1 MELKEMTIEQLEERK
16 TELVAEI
23 DGCEEMEKLN
33 ELRSN
38 IEAIKAEME
47 NRAQIEAEKA
57 EIRSAVANNEVPVV
71 EVQTFKEER
80 SEVKDMVE
88 VRNSKEYI
96 DAYANYIKTGNAEE
110 VRSLLTTNVSGGT
123 VAVPDFVYDEIKT
136 AWDANDIMSLV
147 RKIEVQG
154 NMKVQFEI
162 SGSDAVIHTEGGDPV
177 TEETLSLGIVTL
189 VPASI
194 KKWIGIS
201 DEALDMRGESF
212 LRYIYAELTKKIVDK
227 LADTLITKIAALP
240 ASVPVTKDKV
250 SAATI
255 KVAPAM
261 GTVATAIANLSDEAR
276 NPVIVMNKLTY
287 ANFKTIQY
295 ANGYGA
301 DPFEG
306 LRVVFSSVLDA
317 YDSASENDVYMIVGD
332 FGQGALANFPN
343 GDGVEIKVDD
353 KTKMTEDIVRI
364 LGREYVAAE
373 PVACKAFTL
382 VSKPAEG

>member
-16 TELVAEI
+16 AELVAEI

-33 ELRSN
+33 ELRTN

-47 NRAQIEAEKA
+47 SRAQIEAEKA
-57 EIRSAVANNEVPVV
+57 EIRSAIANNEVPVV
-71 EVQTFKEER
+71 EVQTFTEER

-88 VRNSKEYI
+88 VRNSQEYV

-201 DEALDMRGESF
+201 DEALDMRGEAF

-240 ASVPVTKDKV
+240 ATVPNTKDKV

-287 ANFKTIQY
+287 ANFKAIQY

-317 YDSASENDVYMIVGD
+317 YDSASEDDVYMIVGD

>member
-16 TELVAEI
+16 AELVAEI
-23 DGCEEMEKLN
+23 DGCEDMEKLN
-33 ELRSN
+33 ELRTS

-47 NRAQIEAEKA
+47 SRAKIEAEKA
-57 EIRSAVANNEVPVV
+57 EIRSAIANNEVPVV
-71 EVQTFKEER
+71 EVQTFTEER
-80 SEVKDMVE
+80 SEVKDMAE
-88 VRNSKEYI
+88 VRNSKEYV

-201 DEALDMRGESF
+201 DEALDMRGEAF

-227 LADTLITKIAALP
+227 LADTLIAKIAALP
-240 ASVPVTKDKV
+240 ATVPVTKDKV

-317 YDSASENDVYMIVGD
+317 YDSASEDDVYMIVGD

>member
-33 ELRSN
+33 ELRTN

-47 NRAQIEAEKA
+47 SRAKIEAEKA
-57 EIRSAVANNEVPVV
+57 EIRSAIANNEVPVV
-71 EVQTFKEER
+71 EVQTFTEER
-80 SEVKDMVE
+80 SEVKDMAE
-88 VRNSKEYI
+88 VRNSKEYV
-96 DAYANYIKTGNAEE
+96 DAFANYIKTGNAEE

-177 TEETLSLGIVTL
+177 TEETLSLGIATL

-201 DEALDMRGESF
+201 DEALDMRGEAF

-227 LADTLITKIAALP
+227 LADTLITKIATLP
-240 ASVPVTKDKV
+240 ATVPVTKDKV

-317 YDSASENDVYMIVGD
+317 YDSASEDDVYMIVGD

>member
-16 TELVAEI
+16 AELVAEI
-23 DGCEEMEKLN
+23 DGCEDMEKLN
-33 ELRSN
+33 ELRTN

-47 NRAQIEAEKA
+47 SRAKIEAEKA
-57 EIRSAVANNEVPVV
+57 EIRSAIANNEVPVV
-71 EVQTFKEER
+71 EVQTFTEER
-80 SEVKDMVE
+80 SEVKDMAE
-88 VRNSKEYI
+88 VRNSKEYV
-96 DAYANYIKTGNAEE
+96 DAFANYIKTGNAEE

-201 DEALDMRGESF
+201 DEALDMRGEAF

-240 ASVPVTKDKV
+240 ATVPVTKDKV

-317 YDSASENDVYMIVGD
+317 YDSASEDDVYMIVGD

>member
-1 MELKEMTIEQLEERK
+1 
-16 TELVAEI
+16 
-23 DGCEEMEKLN
+23 
-33 ELRSN
+33 
-38 IEAIKAEME
+38 
-47 NRAQIEAEKA
+47 
-57 EIRSAVANNEVPVV
+57 
-71 EVQTFKEER
+71 
-80 SEVKDMVE
+80 
-88 VRNSKEYI
+88 
-96 DAYANYIKTGNAEE
+96 
-110 VRSLLTTNVSGGT
+110 
-123 VAVPDFVYDEIKT
+123 
-136 AWDANDIMSLV
+136 MSLV
-147 RKIEVQG
+147 KRIEVQG

-162 SGSDAVIHTEGGDPV
+162 SASDATIHTEGGDPV
-177 TEETLSLGIVTL
+177 TEETLALGIVTL

-201 DEALDMRGESF
+201 DEALDMRGEAF
-212 LRYIYAELTKKIVDK
+212 LRYIYSELTKKILDK
-227 LADTLITKIAALP
+227 LADTLIGKIAALP
-240 ASVPVTKDKV
+240 ATVPVTKDKV
-250 SAATI
+250 SAATV

-287 ANFKTIQY
+287 ANFKAIQY

-306 LRVVFSSVLDA
+306 LRVVFNSTLDA
-317 YDSASENDVYMIVGD
+317 YDAASEDDVYMIVGD
-332 FGQGALANFPN
+332 FGFGALANFPN

-373 PVACKAFTL
+373 PIACKAFTL

>member
-33 ELRSN
+33 ELRTN

-47 NRAQIEAEKA
+47 SRAQIEAEKA
-57 EIRSAVANNEVPVV
+57 EIRSAIANNEVPVV
-71 EVQTFKEER
+71 EVQTFTEER

-88 VRNSKEYI
+88 VRNSKEYV

-201 DEALDMRGESF
+201 DEALDMRGEAF

-240 ASVPVTKDKV
+240 ATVPVTKDKV
-250 SAATI
+250 SAATV
-255 KVAPAM
+255 KTAPAM
-261 GTVATAIANLSDEAR
+261 GTVATAIANLSDEAK

-287 ANFKTIQY
+287 ATFKAIQY

-306 LRVVFSSVLDA
+306 LRVLFNSNLAA
-317 YDSASENDVYMIVGD
+317 YGTASEDDVYMIVGD

>member
-16 TELVAEI
+16 AELVAEI

-33 ELRSN
+33 ELRTN

-47 NRAQIEAEKA
+47 SRAKIEAEKA
-57 EIRSAVANNEVPVV
+57 EIRSAIANNEVPVV
-71 EVQTFKEER
+71 EVQTFTEGR

-88 VRNSKEYI
+88 VRNSKEYV

-201 DEALDMRGESF
+201 DEALDMRGEAF

-240 ASVPVTKDKV
+240 ATVPNTKDKV

-287 ANFKTIQY
+287 ANFKAIQY

-317 YDSASENDVYMIVGD
+317 YDSASEDDVYMIVGD

>member
-16 TELVAEI
+16 AELVAEI

-33 ELRSN
+33 ELRTN

-47 NRAQIEAEKA
+47 SRAQIEAEKA
-57 EIRSAVANNEVPVV
+57 EIRSAIANNEVPVV
-71 EVQTFKEER
+71 EVQTFTEER

-88 VRNSKEYI
+88 VRNSKEYV

-201 DEALDMRGESF
+201 DEALDMRGEAF

-240 ASVPVTKDKV
+240 ATVPVTKDKV
-250 SAATI
+250 SAATV
-255 KVAPAM
+255 KTAPAM

-287 ANFKTIQY
+287 ANFKAIQY

-317 YDSASENDVYMIVGD
+317 YDSASEDDVYMIVGD

>member
-16 TELVAEI
+16 AELVAEI

-33 ELRSN
+33 ELRTN

-47 NRAQIEAEKA
+47 SRAQIEAEKA

-88 VRNSKEYI
+88 VRNSQEYV
-96 DAYANYIKTGNAEE
+96 DAFANYIKTGNAEE

-201 DEALDMRGESF
+201 DEALDMRGEAF

-240 ASVPVTKDKV
+240 ATVPVTKDKV
-250 SAATI
+250 SAATV
-255 KVAPAM
+255 KTAPAM
-261 GTVATAIANLSDEAR
+261 GTVATAIANLSDEAK

-287 ANFKTIQY
+287 ATFKAIQY

-306 LRVVFSSVLDA
+306 LRVLFNSNLAA
-317 YDSASENDVYMIVGD
+317 YDTASEDDVYMIVGD

>member
-16 TELVAEI
+16 AELVAEI

-33 ELRSN
+33 ELRTN

-47 NRAQIEAEKA
+47 SRAQIEAEKA
-57 EIRSAVANNEVPVV
+57 EIRSAIANNEVPVV
-71 EVQTFKEER
+71 EVQTFTEER

-88 VRNSKEYI
+88 VRNSQEYV

-201 DEALDMRGESF
+201 DEALDMRGEAF

-227 LADTLITKIAALP
+227 LADTLIAKIAALP
-240 ASVPVTKDKV
+240 ATVPVTKDKV
-250 SAATI
+250 SAATV
-255 KVAPAM
+255 KTAPAM

-287 ANFKTIQY
+287 ANFKAIQY

-317 YDSASENDVYMIVGD
+317 YDSASEDDVYMIVGD

>member
-16 TELVAEI
+16 AELVAEI

-33 ELRSN
+33 ELRTN

-47 NRAQIEAEKA
+47 SRAQIEAEKA
-57 EIRSAVANNEVPVV
+57 EIRSAIANNEVPVV
-71 EVQTFKEER
+71 EVQTFTEER
-80 SEVKDMVE
+80 SEVKDMAE
-88 VRNSKEYI
+88 VRNSKEYV
-96 DAYANYIKTGNAEE
+96 DAFANYIKTGNAEE

-201 DEALDMRGESF
+201 DEALDMRGEAF

-240 ASVPVTKDKV
+240 ATVPVTKDKV

-317 YDSASENDVYMIVGD
+317 YDSASEDDVYMIVGD

>member
-16 TELVAEI
+16 AELVAEI

-33 ELRSN
+33 ELRTN

-47 NRAQIEAEKA
+47 SRAQIEAEKA
-57 EIRSAVANNEVPVV
+57 EIRSAIANNEVPVV
-71 EVQTFKEER
+71 EVQTFTEER

-88 VRNSKEYI
+88 VRNSKEYV

-201 DEALDMRGESF
+201 DEALDMRGEAF

-240 ASVPVTKDKV
+240 ATVPNTKDKV

-287 ANFKTIQY
+287 ANFKAIQY

-317 YDSASENDVYMIVGD
+317 YDSASEDDVYMIVGD

>member
-16 TELVAEI
+16 AELVAEI

-33 ELRSN
+33 ELRTN

-47 NRAQIEAEKA
+47 SRAKIEAEKA
-57 EIRSAVANNEVPVV
+57 EIRSAIANNEVPVV
-71 EVQTFKEER
+71 EVQTFTEER
-80 SEVKDMVE
+80 SEVKDMAE
-88 VRNSKEYI
+88 VRNSKEYV

-201 DEALDMRGESF
+201 DEALDMRGEAF
-212 LRYIYAELTKKIVDK
+212 LRYIYAELTKKIVDN

-240 ASVPVTKDKV
+240 ATVPVTKDKV

-287 ANFKTIQY
+287 ANFKMIQY

-306 LRVVFSSVLDA
+306 LRVVFSSVLAA
-317 YDSASENDVYMIVGD
+317 YDSASEDDVYMIVGD

>member
-16 TELVAEI
+16 AELVAEI

-33 ELRSN
+33 ELRTN

-47 NRAQIEAEKA
+47 SRAKIEAEKA
-57 EIRSAVANNEVPVV
+57 EIRSAIANNEVPVV
-71 EVQTFKEER
+71 EVQTFTEER

-88 VRNSKEYI
+88 VRNSKEYV

-201 DEALDMRGESF
+201 DEALDMRGEAF

-240 ASVPVTKDKV
+240 ATVPVTKDKV
-250 SAATI
+250 SAATV
-255 KVAPAM
+255 KTAPAM

-287 ANFKTIQY
+287 ANFKAIQY

-317 YDSASENDVYMIVGD
+317 YDSASEDDVYMIVGD

>member
-16 TELVAEI
+16 AELVAEI
-23 DGCEEMEKLN
+23 DGCEDMEKLN
-33 ELRSN
+33 ELRTN

-47 NRAQIEAEKA
+47 SRAKIEAEKA
-57 EIRSAVANNEVPVV
+57 EIRSAIANNEVPVV
-71 EVQTFKEER
+71 EVQTFTEER
-80 SEVKDMVE
+80 SEVKDMAE
-88 VRNSKEYI
+88 VRNSKEYV

-201 DEALDMRGESF
+201 DEALDMRGEAF

-240 ASVPVTKDKV
+240 ATVPVTKDKV

-317 YDSASENDVYMIVGD
+317 YDSASEDDVYMIVGD

>member
-16 TELVAEI
+16 AELVAEI

-33 ELRSN
+33 ELRTN

-47 NRAQIEAEKA
+47 SRAQIEAEKA
-57 EIRSAVANNEVPVV
+57 EIRSAIANNEVPVV
-71 EVQTFKEER
+71 EVQTFTEER

-88 VRNSKEYI
+88 VRNSKEYV
-96 DAYANYIKTGNAEE
+96 DAFANYIKTGNAEE

-136 AWDANDIMSLV
+136 AWDSNDIMSLV

-201 DEALDMRGESF
+201 DEALDMRGEAF

-240 ASVPVTKDKV
+240 ATVPVTKDKV
-250 SAATI
+250 SAATV
-255 KVAPAM
+255 KTAPAM
-261 GTVATAIANLSDEAR
+261 GTVATAIANLSDEAK

-306 LRVVFSSVLDA
+306 LRVLFNSNLAA
-317 YDSASENDVYMIVGD
+317 YDTASEDDVYMIVGD

>member
-16 TELVAEI
+16 AELVAEI

-33 ELRSN
+33 ELRTN

-47 NRAQIEAEKA
+47 SRAKIEAEKA
-57 EIRSAVANNEVPVV
+57 EIRSAIANNEVPVV
-71 EVQTFKEER
+71 EVQTFTEER

-88 VRNSKEYI
+88 VRNSKEYV

-201 DEALDMRGESF
+201 DEALDMRGEAF

-227 LADTLITKIAALP
+227 LADTLIAKIAALP
-240 ASVPVTKDKV
+240 ATVPVTKDKV
-250 SAATI
+250 SAATV
-255 KVAPAM
+255 KTAPAM

-287 ANFKTIQY
+287 ANFKAIQY

-317 YDSASENDVYMIVGD
+317 YDSASEDDVYMIVGD

>member
-33 ELRSN
+33 ELRTN

-47 NRAQIEAEKA
+47 SRAKIEAEKA
-57 EIRSAVANNEVPVV
+57 EIRSAIANNEVPVV
-71 EVQTFKEER
+71 EVQTFTEGR

-88 VRNSKEYI
+88 VRNSKEYV

-201 DEALDMRGESF
+201 DEALDMRGEAF

-240 ASVPVTKDKV
+240 ATVPNTKDKV

-287 ANFKTIQY
+287 ANFKAIQY

-317 YDSASENDVYMIVGD
+317 YDSASEDDVYMIVGD

>member
-16 TELVAEI
+16 AELVAEI

-33 ELRSN
+33 ELRTN

-47 NRAQIEAEKA
+47 SRAQIEAEKA
-57 EIRSAVANNEVPVV
+57 EIRSAIANNKVPVV
-71 EVQTFKEER
+71 EVQTFTEER

-88 VRNSKEYI
+88 VRNSQEYV

-201 DEALDMRGESF
+201 DEALDMRGEAF

-240 ASVPVTKDKV
+240 ATVPNTKDKV

-287 ANFKTIQY
+287 ANFKAIQY

-317 YDSASENDVYMIVGD
+317 YDSASEDDVYMIVGD

>member
-1 MELKEMTIEQLEERK
+1 MELKEMTIE
-16 TELVAEI
+16 
-23 DGCEEMEKLN
+23 EMETRKADIVSELDGEGADLDALETEMRAIN
-33 ELRSN
+33 EELESR
-38 IEAIKAEME
+38 KAE
-47 NRAQIEAEKA
+47 EAKKA
-57 EIRSAVANNEVPVV
+57 EIRQAVADGAGAVV
-71 EVQTFKEER
+71 RTFTEEKKEMRTPEEIR
-80 SEVKDMVE
+80 S
-88 VRNSKEYI
+88 SKEYVEAFA
-96 DAYANYIKTGNAEE
+96 DYIKTGNAEE

-123 VAVPDFVYDEIKT
+123 VAVPDFVYDEVKT
-136 AWDANDIMSLV
+136 AWDNNDIMSLV
-147 RKIEVQG
+147 KRIEVQG

-162 SGSDAVIHTEGGDPV
+162 SASDATIHTEGGDPV
-177 TEETLSLGIVTL
+177 TEETLALGIVTL

-201 DEALDMRGESF
+201 DEALDMRGEAF
-212 LRYIYAELTKKIVDK
+212 LRYIYSELTKKILDK
-227 LADTLITKIAALP
+227 LADTLIGKIAALP
-240 ASVPVTKDKV
+240 ATVPVTKDKV
-250 SAATI
+250 SAATV

-287 ANFKTIQY
+287 ANFKAIQY

-306 LRVVFSSVLDA
+306 LRVVFNSTLDA
-317 YDSASENDVYMIVGD
+317 YDAASEDDVYMIVGD
-332 FGQGALANFPN
+332 FGFGALANFPN

-373 PVACKAFTL
+373 PIACKAFTL

>member
-23 DGCEEMEKLN
+23 DGCEEMDKLN
-33 ELRSN
+33 ELRTN

-47 NRAQIEAEKA
+47 SRAQIEAEKA

-71 EVQTFKEER
+71 EVQTFTEER
-80 SEVKDMVE
+80 TEVKDMVE
-88 VRNSKEYI
+88 VRNSQEYV

-110 VRSLLTTNVSGGT
+110 VRSLLTTNVSGT

-136 AWDANDIMSLV
+136 AWDSNDIMSLV

-162 SGSDAVIHTEGGDPV
+162 SATDAVIHTEGGAAV
-177 TEETLSLGIVTL
+177 TEEELALGIVTL

-194 KKWIGIS
+194 KKWIGVS
-201 DEALDMRGESF
+201 DEALDMRGEAF

-240 ASVPVTKDKV
+240 TTVPVSGDKV

-255 KVAPAM
+255 KTAPAM
-261 GTVATAIANLSDEAR
+261 GTVAQAIANLSDEAR

-287 ANFKTIQY
+287 ATFKAIQY

-306 LRVVFSSVLDA
+306 LRVLFSSQLNS
-317 YDSASENDVYMIVGD
+317 YDSAAEDDVYMIVGD

-364 LGREYVAAE
+364 LGREYVAVE

>member
-16 TELVAEI
+16 AELVAEI
-23 DGCEEMEKLN
+23 DGCEDMEKLN
-33 ELRSN
+33 ELRTN

-47 NRAQIEAEKA
+47 SRAKIEAEKA
-57 EIRSAVANNEVPVV
+57 EIRSAIANNEVPVV
-71 EVQTFKEER
+71 EVQTFTEER
-80 SEVKDMVE
+80 SEVKDMAE
-88 VRNSKEYI
+88 VRNSKEYV
-96 DAYANYIKTGNAEE
+96 DAFANYIKTGNAEE

-177 TEETLSLGIVTL
+177 TEETLSLGIATL

-201 DEALDMRGESF
+201 DEALDMRGEAF

-227 LADTLITKIAALP
+227 LADTLITKIATLP
-240 ASVPVTKDKV
+240 ATVPVTKDKV

-287 ANFKTIQY
+287 ANFKAIQY

-317 YDSASENDVYMIVGD
+317 YDSASEDDVYMIVGD